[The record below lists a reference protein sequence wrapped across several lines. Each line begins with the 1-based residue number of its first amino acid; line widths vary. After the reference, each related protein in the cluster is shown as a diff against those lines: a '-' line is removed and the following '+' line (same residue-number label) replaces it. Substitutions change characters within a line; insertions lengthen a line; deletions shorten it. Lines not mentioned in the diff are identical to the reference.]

1 MNVVSNKMIKTF
13 EKKYICVRINY
24 LGGKMIKIIVD
35 STAYIPKEFIE
46 ENDIAVVPLR
56 VLYLDK
62 EFEEGLPGS
71 FDEFFASFTKT
82 KIFPKTSQPSPEA
95 FIAAYNKVIDEGNE
109 AIVFT
114 ISASL
119 SGTNS
124 VANLSR
130 ESCKDPSKITVMD
143 SKSTG
148 QNIWGYCM
156 EVIEKA
162 KEGWSRVQIVE
173 YIETLQV
180 NSQIC
185 FVPDSLDYLKNGGR
199 IGKVSAVLG
208 SLLQIKPIL
217 TFKQGTLL
225 CAKKVFGVAKAI
237 TELITMIPKNVK
249 RLFAIHIA
257 NTKYFDM
264 LHEKMKESFPDA
276 TIYEGELG
284 PVVAAHIGPAIGVC
298 YIC

>member
-1 MNVVSNKMIKTF
+1 
-13 EKKYICVRINY
+13 
-24 LGGKMIKIIVD
+24 MIKIIVD

-46 ENDIAVVPLR
+46 ENDIQVVPLH
-56 VLYLDK
+56 VLYMDK

-71 FDEFFASFTKT
+71 YDEFFASFTKT
-82 KIFPKTSQPSPEA
+82 KIFPKTSQPSPDL
-95 FIAAYNKVIDEGNE
+95 FTNAYNKVIDEGNE

-114 ISASL
+114 ISSSL
-119 SGTNS
+119 SGTFS
-124 VANLSR
+124 VANLAKSD
-130 ESCKDPSKITVMD
+130 CKNPEKISVID
-143 SKSTG
+143 SMSTG

-162 KEGWSRVQIVE
+162 KDGWTRAQILE
-173 YIETLQV
+173 YIAQLQI

-185 FVPDSLDYLKNGGR
+185 FVPDSLDYLKKGGR
-199 IGKVSAVLG
+199 IGRVSATLG
-208 SLLQIKPIL
+208 SLLQIKPVL

-225 CAKKVFGVAKAI
+225 CAKKIFGTAKVFG
-237 TELITMIPKNVK
+237 ELISMVPKNVK

-257 NTKYFDM
+257 NTKYFDT
-264 LHEKMKESFPDA
+264 LYDKMKQAFPD
-276 TIYEGELG
+276 TEIYVGELG

>member
-1 MNVVSNKMIKTF
+1 MIK
-13 EKKYICVRINY
+13 
-24 LGGKMIKIIVD
+24 LIVD

-46 ENDIAVVPLR
+46 KHDIQVVPLR
-56 VLYLDK
+56 VLYQET
-62 EFEEGLPGS
+62 EFEEGLPGTY
-71 FDEFFASFTKT
+71 DDFFASFTQT

-95 FIAAYNKVIDEGNE
+95 FINAYNKVIDEGNE

-114 ISASL
+114 ISATL

-130 ESCKDPSKITVMD
+130 NDCKDPSKISVVD
-143 SKSTG
+143 SMSTG

-162 KEGWSRVQIVE
+162 NEGWDRERILE
-173 YIETLQV
+173 YIASLQV

-185 FVPDSLDYLKNGGR
+185 FVPDSLEYLKKGGR
-199 IGKVSAVLG
+199 IGSVSAILG

-225 CAKKVFGVAKAI
+225 CAKKVFGAAKAI
-237 TELITMIPKNVK
+237 AELISMIPKNVK

-257 NTKYFDM
+257 DTKFFEV
-264 LHEKMKESFPDA
+264 LHSKMKAAFPSA
-276 TIYEGELG
+276 KIYEGELG
-284 PVVAAHIGPAIGVC
+284 PVVASHIGPAIGVC

>member
-1 MNVVSNKMIKTF
+1 MIKL
-13 EKKYICVRINY
+13 V
-24 LGGKMIKIIVD
+24 VD

-46 ENDIAVVPLR
+46 KNDIKVIPLN
-56 VLYLDK
+56 VLYMDK

-71 FDEFFASFTKT
+71 YDEFFESFTKT
-82 KIFPKTSQPSPEA
+82 KLFPKTSQPSPTLFQSA
-95 FIAAYNKVIDEGNE
+95 FDNIIDQGNE

-114 ISASL
+114 ISSSL
-119 SGTNS
+119 SGTYS
-124 VANLSR
+124 VANLAR
-130 ESCKDPSKITVMD
+130 ENCKDPDKITVID
-143 SKSTG
+143 SMSTG

-162 KEGWSRVQIVE
+162 EEGWSREDIVK
-173 YIETLQV
+173 YISALQV

-185 FVPDSLDYLKNGGR
+185 FVPDSLDYLKKGGR
-199 IGKVSAVLG
+199 IGRVSATIG

-225 CAKKVFGVAKAI
+225 CSKKIIGMGKAI
-237 TELITMIPKNVK
+237 ADLIAMIPQKTK

-257 NTKYFDM
+257 NTKYFEV
-264 LHEKMKESFPDA
+264 LLEKMKAAFPK
-276 TIYEGELG
+276 TKIYEGELG
-284 PVVAAHIGPAIGVC
+284 PVVAAHIGPAVGVC

>member
-1 MNVVSNKMIKTF
+1 MIK
-13 EKKYICVRINY
+13 
-24 LGGKMIKIIVD
+24 LIVD
-35 STAYIPKEFIE
+35 STAYIPKDFIE
-46 ENDIAVVPLR
+46 ENDIAVVPLH
-56 VLYLDK
+56 VLYMDH

-71 FDEFFASFTKT
+71 YDEFFASFTKT
-82 KIFPKTSQPSPEA
+82 KVFPKTSQPSPA
-95 FIAAYNKVIDEGNE
+95 SFINAYNKVIDEGNE

-124 VANLSR
+124 VARLAR
-130 ESCKDPSKITVMD
+130 EDCKNPDMISVVD
-143 SKSTG
+143 SMSTG

-162 KEGWSRVQIVE
+162 KEGWNREQIIE
-173 YIETLQV
+173 YIASLQV

-185 FVPDSLDYLKNGGR
+185 FVPDSLEYLKNGGR
-199 IGKVSAVLG
+199 IGKVSAAIG
-208 SLLQIKPIL
+208 SLLQIKPLL

-225 CAKKVFGVAKAI
+225 CAKKIFGAAKAI
-237 TELITMIPKNVK
+237 AELISMIPQNVK

-257 NTKYFDM
+257 DTKYFAE
-264 LHEKMKESFPDA
+264 LREKMSVKFPEA

>member
-1 MNVVSNKMIKTF
+1 MIK
-13 EKKYICVRINY
+13 
-24 LGGKMIKIIVD
+24 LIVD
-35 STAYIPKEFIE
+35 STAYIPKDYIE
-46 ENDIAVVPLR
+46 QNDITVVPLK
-56 VLYLDK
+56 VLYMDK
-62 EFEEGLPGS
+62 EFVEGLPGS
-71 FDEFFASFTKT
+71 FDEFFASFTQT
-82 KIFPKTSQPSPEA
+82 KIFPKTSQPSPED
-95 FIAAYNKVIDEGNE
+95 FINAYNKVIDDGNE

-114 ISASL
+114 ISATL

-124 VANLSR
+124 VANLAR
-130 ESCKDPSKITVMD
+130 ESCKNPDKISVID
-143 SKSTG
+143 SMSTG
-148 QNIWGYCM
+148 QNVWGYCM

-162 KEGWSRVQIVE
+162 AQSYTREQIIE
-173 YIETLQV
+173 YIASLQV

-185 FVPDSLDYLKNGGR
+185 FVPDSLDYLKKGGR

-225 CAKKVFGVAKAI
+225 CAKKVFGVAKVI
-237 TELITMIPKNVK
+237 SELLAMIPKNVK

-257 NTKYFDM
+257 NTKHFEQ
-264 LHEKMKESFPDA
+264 LHQKMIEKFPDA

>member
-1 MNVVSNKMIKTF
+1 
-13 EKKYICVRINY
+13 
-24 LGGKMIKIIVD
+24 MIKIIVD

-46 ENDIAVVPLR
+46 KNDITVVPLH
-56 VLYLDK
+56 VLYMDK

-71 FDEFFASFTKT
+71 FDEFFESFTKT
-82 KIFPKTSQPSPEA
+82 KIFPKTSQPSPEL
-95 FIAAYNKVIDEGNE
+95 FTNAYNKVIDDGNE

-114 ISASL
+114 ISSSL
-119 SGTNS
+119 SGTFS
-124 VANLSR
+124 VANLAKSN
-130 ESCKDPSKITVMD
+130 CKNPEKISVID
-143 SKSTG
+143 SMSTG

-162 KEGWSRVQIVE
+162 GEGWSREQILE
-173 YIETLQV
+173 YIAQLQV

-185 FVPDSLDYLKNGGR
+185 FVPDSLDYLKKGGR
-199 IGKVSAVLG
+199 IGKVSAALG
-208 SLLQIKPIL
+208 SLLQIRPLL

-225 CAKKVFGVAKAI
+225 CAKKIFGVAKAFG
-237 TELITMIPKNVK
+237 ELISMIPKNVK

-257 NTKYFDM
+257 NTKYFDA
-264 LHEKMKESFPDA
+264 LHEKMKQAFPDA
-276 TIYEGELG
+276 EIFEGELG

>member
-1 MNVVSNKMIKTF
+1 MIK
-13 EKKYICVRINY
+13 
-24 LGGKMIKIIVD
+24 LIVD
-35 STAYIPKEFIE
+35 STAYIPKDYIE
-46 ENDIAVVPLR
+46 KHDIQVIPLH
-56 VLYLDK
+56 VLYMDQ

-71 FDEFFASFTKT
+71 YDKFFESFTKT
-82 KIFPKTSQPSPEA
+82 KLFPKTSQPSPEA
-95 FIAAYNKVIDEGNE
+95 FVNAYNKVIEDGNE

-124 VANLSR
+124 VANLAR
-130 ESCKDPSKITVMD
+130 ENCLDPEKITVID
-143 SKSTG
+143 SMSTG

-162 KEGWSRVQIVE
+162 EEGLSRQQIVD
-173 YIETLQV
+173 YIVTLQE

-185 FVPDSLDYLKNGGR
+185 FVPDSLEYLKRGGR
-199 IGKVSAVLG
+199 IGKVSATIG
-208 SLLQIKPIL
+208 SLLQIKPVL

-225 CAKKVFGVAKAI
+225 CAKKIFGMGKAI
-237 TELITMIPKNVK
+237 ADLIAMIPKKTK

-257 NTKYFDM
+257 NTKFFDV
-264 LHEKMKESFPDA
+264 LLAKMKEAFPKT

-284 PVVAAHIGPAIGVC
+284 PVVAAHIGPAVGVC

>member
-1 MNVVSNKMIKTF
+1 MIK
-13 EKKYICVRINY
+13 
-24 LGGKMIKIIVD
+24 LIVD

-46 ENDIAVVPLR
+46 ENDITVVPLH
-56 VLYLDK
+56 VLYMDK

-71 FDEFFASFTKT
+71 YDEFFESFTKT
-82 KIFPKTSQPSPEA
+82 KLFPKTSQPSPES
-95 FIAAYNKVIDEGNE
+95 FIKAYDKVIDEKNE

-119 SGTNS
+119 SGTYS
-124 VANLSR
+124 VANLAR
-130 ESCKDPSKITVMD
+130 ESCKNPEKITVID
-143 SKSTG
+143 SMSTG

-162 KEGWSRVQIVE
+162 NEGWNREQIVK
-173 YIETLQV
+173 YISALQV

-185 FVPDSLDYLKNGGR
+185 FVPDSLEYLKKGGR
-199 IGKVSAVLG
+199 IGRVSATIG

-225 CAKKVFGVAKAI
+225 CAKKIFGMGKAI
-237 TELITMIPKNVK
+237 SDLIAMIPEKTK

-257 NTKYFDM
+257 NTKFFDV
-264 LHEKMKESFPDA
+264 LLQKMKSAFPK
-276 TIYEGELG
+276 TKIYEGELG
-284 PVVAAHIGPAIGVC
+284 PVVAAHIGPAVGIC